1 MRVWWEHLF
10 GAQRTGAPAALASS
24 GGECCKQTVLI
35 SLTTLVGTCLRSFAG
50 FTVIVDFALL
60 PLQTA
65 ANHLQLYSLNVSSE
79 AVWRLPNGR
88 DMRRVNVY
96 LSHRWAWAAGVRS
109 RLCGWQHHGQ
119 GQCCSARVRVKSC
132 SCHTLCEC
140 LARCVRAASAH
151 GALCAR
157 PSSPGSIHLDY
168 GTVRIADL
176 GGDARSLLVAL
187 SNGTMQV
194 FSWQGKVR
202 GMGHGGC
209 MAVACSVQMLAWNAQ
224 HLQPAQRPVWEGA
237 SARDFGAVPAGACP
251 LLHPNTPLPLHNCL

>member
-1 MRVWWEHLF
+1 M
-10 GAQRTGAPAALASS
+10 
-24 GGECCKQTVLI
+24 
-35 SLTTLVGTCLRSFAG
+35 
-50 FTVIVDFALL
+50 IVDLALL

-88 DMRRVNVY
+88 DVRRVNVY

-119 GQCCSARVRVKSC
+119 GQHSSARVRVKLC
-132 SCHTLCEC
+132 SCHTLCEW
-140 LARCVRAASAH
+140 LVHCVRAASAH
-151 GALCAR
+151 GTLCAR

-202 GMGHGGC
+202 GAGHGGC
-209 MAVACSVQMLAWNAQ
+209 MQCPDACMLAWNAQ
-224 HLQPAQRPVWEGA
+224 HPAAA
-237 SARDFGAVPAGACP
+237 SSETWLGGCFS
-251 LLHPNTPLPLHNCL
+251 T